1 MAHNKSVK
9 ALETKKRILEA
20 ALKLFLEEGYEHA
33 TMRKIARLA
42 NLTPGATYYHFKTK
56 EHIIFHYYEKSYE
69 DHLIAARAILS
80 GSSGLRER
88 IAGLIRTHLE
98 VASPYHD
105 ISKALFR
112 VAASPGHSLSPFSEE
127 SRPLREKNILLFKE
141 ALEGAA
147 EKVPASLLGKLP
159 ELLWLFKMLII
170 IFWLYDASTQ
180 QQRTYRLIDK
190 STDLVVKLIAISNL
204 PVVRSFTE
212 QLANLILEFKPYS

>member
-1 MAHNKSVK
+1 
-9 ALETKKRILEA
+9 
-20 ALKLFLEEGYEHA
+20 
-33 TMRKIARLA
+33 
-42 NLTPGATYYHFKTK
+42 
-56 EHIIFHYYEKSYE
+56 
-69 DHLIAARAILS
+69 
-80 GSSGLRER
+80 
-88 IAGLIRTHLE
+88 
-98 VASPYHD
+98 
-105 ISKALFR
+105 
-112 VAASPGHSLSPFSEE
+112 LSPFSEE